1 MADKQAQQIMEK
13 YAKNCYEAWKFY
25 WIIRRTT
32 WRSFALP
39 HPLPH
44 SLLRFHKRNSKNTS
58 WENSA
63 LQREKHH
70 THRRSQAQ
78 QHWIAWI
85 ELRVE
90 LTQAAFGF
98 FVVFR

>member
-25 WIIRRTT
+25 WIIRGTT
-32 WRSFALP
+32 WRSFP
-39 HPLPH
+39 SH
-44 SLLRFHKRNSKNTS
+44 SLYHFHKRKQQQHKLGKLC
-58 WENSA
+58 A
-63 LQREKHH
+63 AKGY
-70 THRRSQAQ
+70 RRRQAQ

-85 ELRVE
+85 ELRAE

-98 FVVFR
+98 FLVFR